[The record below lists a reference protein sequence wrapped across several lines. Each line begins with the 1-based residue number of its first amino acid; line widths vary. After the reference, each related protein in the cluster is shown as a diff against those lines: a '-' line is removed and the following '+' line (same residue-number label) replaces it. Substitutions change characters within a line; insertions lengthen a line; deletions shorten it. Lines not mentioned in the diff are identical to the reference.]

1 MRAFVPD
8 RPLRALGLV
17 LAGIVALLA
26 AGTIGAVAA
35 MQFSDVSPTSVHAPG
50 IGFVADTGVTVGCGG
65 TRFCPEDPVTR
76 AQMATFMH
84 RLSGNAETPP
94 SVNAASLGGMD
105 AEDVLAEMAAM
116 RAELDA
122 TASALVVAEAR
133 LAAFDALLDGVTR
146 QDLGGRDTLR
156 FAGMNLQ
163 VVNGVGANVDVAN
176 GVGNLIVGYDT
187 DRNPAWGSGE
197 SDKSGSHYLVVGDAH
212 NYTGHGGVVAGFFN
226 IASGDAASVLG
237 GANNT
242 ASGPYSSILG
252 GAERTVDT
260 TYGHY
265 PQ

>member
-1 MRAFVPD
+1 MRALVPD
-8 RPLRALGLV
+8 RPLRALVLV

-65 TRFCPEDPVTR
+65 DRFCPEDPVTR

-84 RLSGNAETPP
+84 RLSGNAQTPP
-94 SVNAASLGGMD
+94 SVNAASLGGTD
-105 AEDVLAEMAAM
+105 ADDLLTEMVAM

-122 TASALVVAEAR
+122 TTSALAVAEAR
-133 LAAFDALLDGVTR
+133 LAAFDVLLDGVTR
-146 QDLGGRDTLR
+146 QEIAGRDTLR
-156 FAGMNLQ
+156 LTGMNVQ
-163 VVNGVGANVDVAN
+163 VVNGAGPNVDVAN

-197 SDKSGSHYLVVGDAH
+197 SDKSGSHYLVVGNAH
-212 NYTGHGGVVAGFFN
+212 NYTGPGGVVAGFFN
-226 IASGDAASVLG
+226 TASGNGSSVLG
-237 GANNT
+237 GMDND
-242 ASGPYSSILG
+242 ASGAFAAILG
-252 GAERTVDT
+252 GAQQSVDT